1 VSPFDDALEWVG
13 EHGAGTERRTLS
25 SRPARS
31 AAPEPT
37 PASAVFR
44 VSAHRNELSTRDEWE
59 RRIQEIHP
67 SALRDNPFADV
78 LLRHLPVQPG
88 WSALEIGTIPGR
100 FLLFLHKAFGYRI
113 SGLDYARDWTLF
125 DGVIREGKVAEV
137 EKIVV
142 DFLTFTTSRTFH
154 VVASFGFIEHFRDVS
169 DVIRRHTRLVSP
181 GGYLVL
187 SVPNFTRFQYIYHW
201 LVDRANLRIH
211 NTRAMSKPL
220 IERLVKR
227 DGFHL
232 CYSGHIGRLEVWR
245 EDQPLASWQRAID
258 RATRFVV
265 ARLAPHLPESAWY
278 SPYYLLIARRE
289 SLQ

>member
-1 VSPFDDALEWVG
+1 LWS
-13 EHGAGTERRTLS
+13 TLS
-25 SRPARS
+25 SRLPRS
-31 AAPEPT
+31 TAPEPI
-37 PASAVFR
+37 PASAAFR
-44 VSAHRNELSTRDEWE
+44 VSAHRHELSTRDEWE
-59 RRIQEIHP
+59 RRIQAIP
-67 SALRDNPFADV
+67 ASALGDNPFAEV

-88 WSALEIGTIPGR
+88 WSALEIGAIPGR

-113 SGLDYARDWTLF
+113 SGLDYARDWSLF
-125 DGVIREGKVAEV
+125 DEVFRENKVAEV

-142 DFLTFTTSRTFH
+142 DFLSFTTPRTFH
-154 VVASFGFIEHFRDVS
+154 VVASFGFIEHFRDVA
-169 DVIRRHTRLVSP
+169 DIIRRHTQLVSP

-187 SVPNFTRFQYIYHW
+187 SVPNFTHFQLVYHW

-227 DGFHL
+227 DGFRV

-245 EDQPLASWQRAID
+245 EDQRLASWQRAID
-258 RATRFVV
+258 RAARVV
-265 ARLAPHLPESAWY
+265 VNRLAPHLPESVWY

-289 SLQ
+289 DLP